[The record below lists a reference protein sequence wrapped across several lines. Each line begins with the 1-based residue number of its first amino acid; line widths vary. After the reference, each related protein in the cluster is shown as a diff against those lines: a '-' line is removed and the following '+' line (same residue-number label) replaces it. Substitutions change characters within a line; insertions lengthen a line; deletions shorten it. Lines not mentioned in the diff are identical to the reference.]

1 MMFISKTEGEL
12 KKALLK
18 KHEYMAPKKVYYNKQ
33 SLIIVIVNGKKLFCY
48 YVIMHCQHCAINI
61 SGQTDYDE

>member
-1 MMFISKTEGEL
+1 MFISKTEGEL

-33 SLIIVIVNGKKLFCY
+33 SLIIVIVNGKNFFATML
-48 YVIMHCQHCAINI
+48 
-61 SGQTDYDE
+61 

>member
-1 MMFISKTEGEL
+1 MFISKTEGEL

-33 SLIIVIVNGKKLFCY
+33 SLIIVIVNGKKAFLLLCY
-48 YVIMHCQHCAINI
+48 NALPTLCNNHQWSN
-61 SGQTDYDE
+61 